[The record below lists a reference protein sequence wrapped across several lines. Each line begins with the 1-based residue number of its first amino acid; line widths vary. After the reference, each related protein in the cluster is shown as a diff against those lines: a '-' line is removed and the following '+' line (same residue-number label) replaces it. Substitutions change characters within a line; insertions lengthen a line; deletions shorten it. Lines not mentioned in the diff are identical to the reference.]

1 MVKNEINMVIF
12 SFCLHL
18 IRKEVNK
25 MKNRANIIGV
35 LRTMDDLKL
44 KPNYSEL
51 SRALHV
57 DRHTIK
63 NTMNMDVY
71 LNVRK

>member
-1 MVKNEINMVIF
+1 
-12 SFCLHL
+12 
-18 IRKEVNK
+18 
-25 MKNRANIIGV
+25 MKNRKNIIGV

-51 SRALHV
+51 GRALHV

-63 NTMNMDVY
+63 KYGNLT
-71 LNVRK
+71 

>member
-1 MVKNEINMVIF
+1 MFTLNPKGGEQNE
-12 SFCLHL
+12 
-18 IRKEVNK
+18 KQK
-25 MKNRANIIGV
+25 NIIGV

-51 SRALHV
+51 GRALHI

-63 NTMNMDVY
+63 NIMNMDVY
-71 LNVRK
+71 LNIRK